1 MQRGVR
7 KKRKKREKRRRSRRE
22 RVTSPC
28 VSLLSIFMCRRY
40 RARAASEFN
49 LLFRI
54 VCLAVNRVLF
64 ESALKGSLNH
74 HGHFRLLPANFAELL
89 SAEFPQILKLAAVPD
104 ARRILPSTER
114 ARPTPCNH
122 RRKDEARV
130 KRGWNEA
137 FVPRCD
143 LVRSFVPSRTCKVTS
158 FTFWNRNRMLS
169 KRQDVV

>member
-1 MQRGVR
+1 
-7 KKRKKREKRRRSRRE
+7 
-22 RVTSPC
+22 
-28 VSLLSIFMCRRY
+28 MCRRY

-114 ARPTPCNH
+114 ARPNPPCNH

-130 KRGWNEA
+130 KRG
-137 FVPRCD
+137 
-143 LVRSFVPSRTCKVTS
+143 VRSFVRSFRRAPVKRLHLPSGIEIECSRNARTLVQGC
-158 FTFWNRNRMLS
+158 LS
-169 KRQDVV
+169 KKNTPVSRRNTCLVNTFVKL